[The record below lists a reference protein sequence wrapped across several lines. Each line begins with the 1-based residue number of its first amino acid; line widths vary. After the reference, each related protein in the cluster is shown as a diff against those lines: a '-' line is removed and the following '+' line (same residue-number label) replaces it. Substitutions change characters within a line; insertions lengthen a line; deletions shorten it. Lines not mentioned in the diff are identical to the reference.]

1 MIKNKIQ
8 MITISGDEIYL
19 VQAEDVTQQNDW
31 CATGQLA
38 VE

>member
-1 MIKNKIQ
+1 
-8 MITISGDEIYL
+8 MITISWGEIIL
-19 VQAEDVTQQNDW
+19 VQAGDVTQQNDW